1 MQSEQITELMAALN
15 AAQLIAVSAKKTS
28 ENPFFHSKYADLS
41 TVWEALAPFREA
53 GIVFTQCPE
62 DSPDGY
68 IVLDTQLTHAASGQW
83 IRSRLKI
90 RVGKDDPQGAG
101 SALTYARRYALG
113 CMSGLVTEE
122 DDDASAASQPAKTF
136 TQKFPAQPQAIQDI
150 AAPVVN
156 QAPSAG
162 FLWKIGKDH
171 KGESIVTIPTSYL
184 EWFVQN
190 GKLADHVQAAS
201 YELDRRNNQTVIAVG
216 T

>member
-15 AAQLIAVSAKKTS
+15 SAQLIMAPAKKDS
-28 ENPFFHSKYADLS
+28 KNPFFGSKYADLS

-62 DSPDGY
+62 DSPEGY

-83 IRSRLKI
+83 IRSRLKM

-122 DDDASAASQPAKTF
+122 DDDGNTASQPAKTYA
-136 TQKFPAQPQAIQDI
+136 QKFPAQP
-150 AAPVVN
+150 PVSP
-156 QAPSAG
+156 QAPSAA

-171 KGESIVTIPTSYL
+171 KGESIATIPTGYL

-190 GKLADHVQAAS
+190 GKVEDHVHAAS
-201 YELDRRNNQTVIAVG
+201 LELDLRNNQTVLPVG